1 MKNQYFGDVNDY
13 RKYGL
18 LRLLTGRGEMSAA
31 VCWMLTPDDGRTDG
45 KFIEYLE
52 QPETWRRYDPDLFDR
67 LRKLVVLR
75 GVRDISLAGEA
86 GILPS
91 ARFYVRTLRDDR
103 QSRPRYFEVFWSVAE
118 GCDLIFF
125 DPDNGL
131 EVKSRPLGRKGSS
144 KYLYWDELT
153 QAFSRGYSVLVYQ
166 HFRREKREAFI
177 ERMAQEVTRRT
188 GAARVCSLRTKN
200 VVFFLAPA
208 ERHAAAFERAVVRI
222 AKTWEGEIRERWFE
236 GACSDSGAD
245 LSPQNPNA
253 LI

>member
-18 LRLLTGRGEMSAA
+18 LRKLTGPGEMSTA

-45 KFIEYLE
+45 RFVEYLE
-52 QPETWRRYDPDLFDR
+52 QPERWRRYDPDLFDK

-75 GVRDISLAGEA
+75 GVRDIALAGEA

-103 QSRPRYFEVFWSVAE
+103 QSRSRYFEVFWNVAK

-131 EVKSRPLGRKGSS
+131 EVKSTPVGRKGSS
-144 KYLYWDELT
+144 KYLYWDELA
-153 QAFSRGYSVLVYQ
+153 QAFSSGHSVLVYQ

-177 ERMAQEVTRRT
+177 ERMAKEMKHRT
-188 GAARVCSLRTKN
+188 GAARVHSLRTAH
-200 VVFFLAPA
+200 VVFFLMPSD
-208 ERHAAAFERAVVRI
+208 RQTSAFERNVLCI
-222 AKTWEGEIRERWFE
+222 PGTWGDQISVQRF
-236 GACSDSGAD
+236 
-245 LSPQNPNA
+245 
-253 LI
+253 